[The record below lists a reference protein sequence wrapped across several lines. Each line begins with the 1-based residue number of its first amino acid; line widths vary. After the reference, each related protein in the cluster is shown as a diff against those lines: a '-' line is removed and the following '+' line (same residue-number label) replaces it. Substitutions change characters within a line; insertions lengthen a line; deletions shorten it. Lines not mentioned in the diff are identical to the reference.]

1 MPEPIVYW
9 RPGCP
14 YCAKLRLKLKATRT
28 PHRLVDIWQDPAAAA
43 QVRAVNDGNELVPT
57 VRVGDVWLSNPSL
70 AQVRRAVQ
78 RT

>member
-1 MPEPIVYW
+1 MHEPIVYW

-14 YCAKLRLKLKATRT
+14 FCMKLRAKLRATRT

-57 VRVGDVWLSNPSL
+57 VQVGDVWLSNPSL
-70 AQVRRAVQ
+70 GQVRRAMQ